1 MSIMS
6 MQERS
11 QGLGTK
17 IIIGLIIVAF
27 AFFGL
32 GSITTFLAPVP
43 KVATIN
49 GVDITQQEME
59 VAVERNR
66 RMQLA
71 GDVAPEDLDEDLL
84 RQNVLKSLIDREV
97 LSQSI
102 ENLELTVADSTLDQ
116 DITATEV
123 FQVNGRF
130 DPDQFRV
137 VLAGAGYSPTSYRE
151 ELRKDKAIQQLSDGL
166 RSTVF
171 VTDAEV
177 RQAASLMQQT
187 RDIAYLEFTTD
198 RLAQEANV
206 SESEVAAYYDEN
218 QANFYSPELIDIEY
232 VELTRANLMDQVSL
246 TDEALRTFYTN
257 RADLFSQ
264 PERRRLSHILI
275 TTEDGDT
282 AAAREAI
289 QAIQAR
295 LETGEDFSELA
306 QTLSQDPGSAAQGGD
321 LGYLSPDV
329 FVKPFESAA
338 LALTVTGEVSAPVE
352 TQFGFHLLQLTEL
365 VEQVTPELETIKADV
380 TQAFKEEAVA
390 EEYITQVSIMDE
402 LAFEDPDLL
411 GIAQQLELEIQ
422 STGFLER
429 ALSRGLLAN
438 GAVKEAVFSPDLLID
453 GNNSALIEES
463 DNRAL
468 IVRVKAHRP
477 SELRALEAVQD
488 EIVALLKID
497 KAADLAEQQA
507 QKAVAML
514 QQGDITRY
522 VADQFGLEWKVVP
535 KALRY
540 QQDLPQAI
548 STKAFSLPKPDSS
561 SKSVGYALIENGG
574 AAVISVTN
582 VETKQLES
590 ILDEEVQGL
599 QQVMAMQLGGFDL
612 QNHQRSRLQASDIT
626 GS

>member
-6 MQERS
+6 MQEGS

-59 VAVERNR
+59 VAVERTR
-66 RMQLA
+66 RMQLND
-71 GDVAPEDLDEDLL
+71 GVSPEELDEDML
-84 RQNVLKSLIDREV
+84 RQDVLSSLVDREV
-97 LSQSI
+97 LNQSI
-102 ENLELTVADSTLDQ
+102 DTLELTVADTILDE

-130 DPDQFRV
+130 DADQFRV
-137 VLAGAGYSPTSYRE
+137 VLAGAGYSPSSYRE
-151 ELRKDKAIQQLSDGL
+151 ELRKDKTIQQLSDGL

-171 VTDAEV
+171 VTDTEV

-187 RDIAYLEFTTD
+187 RDIAYLEFTS
-198 RLAQEANV
+198 AMMAEEANV
-206 SESEVAAYYDEN
+206 SEAEVASYYDEN
-218 QANFYSPELIDIEY
+218 QAGFYSPESVDIEY
-232 VELTRANLMDQVSL
+232 VELTRADLMDQLEIS
-246 TDEALRTFYTN
+246 DEELQTFYTN

-275 TTEDGDT
+275 ATEGDDL
-282 AAAREAI
+282 ASALEAI
-289 QAIQAR
+289 EDIRAR
-295 LETGEDFSELA
+295 LDAGEGFSELA
-306 QTLSQDPGSAAQGGD
+306 QALSQDPGSAAQGGD

-352 TQFGFHLLQLTEL
+352 TQFGYHLLQLTEL
-365 VEQVTPELETIKADV
+365 TEQVTPELETIKAEV
-380 TQAFKEEAVA
+380 TLAFKEEAVA
-390 EEYITQVSIMDE
+390 EEYIAQVSIMDE

-411 GIAQQLELEIQ
+411 GIAQQLELEIK
-422 STGFLER
+422 STGLLER
-429 ALSRGLLAN
+429 VSSTGLFAN

-453 GNNSALIEES
+453 GNNSSLIEES

-477 SELRALEAVQD
+477 SELRALANVQD
-488 EIVALLKID
+488 EIIVQLKES
-497 KAADLAEQQA
+497 KASELAEQQA
-507 QKAVAML
+507 QDAVSML
-514 QQGDITRY
+514 EQGDITRY

-535 KALRY
+535 KAKRY

-548 STKAFSLPKPDSS
+548 RTKAFSLPKPDSS
-561 SKSVGYALIENGG
+561 SKSVGYTLIDGGG

-582 VETKQLES
+582 VEAKQVDAMR
-590 ILDEEVQGL
+590 DEEVQGL
-599 QQVMAMQLGGFDL
+599 GQVMAIQQGGFDM
-612 QNHQRSRLQASDIT
+612 QNYQSSRKQAADIT
-626 GS
+626 GF

>member
-49 GVDITQQEME
+49 GVDITQVEME
-59 VAVERNR
+59 NAVSRSR
-66 RMQLA
+66 RMQQDN
-71 GDVAPEDLDEDLL
+71 GVSPEELDEDLL
-84 RQNVLKSLIDREV
+84 RQNVLKTLVNRE
-97 LSQSI
+97 LLNQST
-102 ENLELTVADSTLDQ
+102 ETLELTIADSVLDA
-116 DITATEV
+116 DITVTEV

-137 VLAGAGYSPTSYRE
+137 VLAGAGYNPARYRE
-151 ELRKDKAIQQLSDGL
+151 ELRQDKAIQQLSDGL
-166 RSTVF
+166 RSTAF
-171 VTDAEV
+171 VTDTEV

-187 RDIAYLEFTTD
+187 RDIAYLEFTSVMMTE
-198 RLAQEANV
+198 AANV
-206 SESEVAAYYDEN
+206 SEIEVADYYDQN
-218 QANFYSPELIDIEY
+218 QASFYSPESVDIEY
-232 VELTRANLMDQVSL
+232 VELTRANLMDQVEIS
-246 TDEALRTFYTN
+246 DEALQTFYTN

-275 TTEDGDT
+275 ATEGDDS
-282 AAAREAI
+282 ASALEAI
-289 QAIQAR
+289 EGIRAR
-295 LETGEDFSELA
+295 LDTGESFSELA
-306 QTLSQDPGSAAQGGD
+306 QALSQDPGSAAQGGD

-338 LALTVTGEVSAPVE
+338 LALTVTGEVSVPVE
-352 TQFGFHLLQLTEL
+352 TQFGYHLLQLTEL
-365 VEQVTPELETIKADV
+365 AEQVVPDLETIKAEV
-380 TQAFKEEAVA
+380 TLAFKEEAVA
-390 EEYITQVSIMDE
+390 EEYVTQVSIMDE

-411 GIAQQLELEIQ
+411 GISQQLDLEIKSSGLLERVS
-422 STGFLER
+422 STGLF
-429 ALSRGLLAN
+429 AN

-453 GNNSALIEES
+453 GNNSSLIEES

-477 SELRALEAVQD
+477 SELRELVNVRD
-488 EIVALLKID
+488 EIVAQLKEN
-497 KAADLAEQQA
+497 KASELAEQQA
-507 QKAVAML
+507 QKAVSML
-514 QQGDITRY
+514 EQGDITRY

-535 KALRY
+535 KAQRY
-540 QQDLPQAI
+540 QQGLPQAI
-548 STKAFSLPKPDSS
+548 RTKAFSLAKPDSS
-561 SKSVGYALIENGG
+561 SKSVGYTLTDGGG

-582 VETKQLES
+582 VAAKQVDA
-590 ILDEEVQGL
+590 IMDEEVQGL
-599 QQVMAMQLGGFDL
+599 GQVMAMQLGGFDM
-612 QNHQRSRLQASDIT
+612 QNYQSSRKQEADIT